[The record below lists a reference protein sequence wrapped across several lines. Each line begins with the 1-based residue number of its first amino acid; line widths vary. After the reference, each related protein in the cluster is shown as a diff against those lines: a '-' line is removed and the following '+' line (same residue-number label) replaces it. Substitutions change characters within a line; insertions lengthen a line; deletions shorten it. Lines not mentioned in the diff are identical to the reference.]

1 LPVSPPAYEGSE
13 NQKGNEVFSNFMSTV
28 IELLI
33 VLGIMV
39 LVHEFGHFAVAKLCG
54 IRVEVFS
61 IGFGKRVFGFRRGE
75 TEYQISAIPLGGYV
89 KMSGEM
95 GFAGNELSTGTVAP
109 TDPGDFNAHPRWQRI
124 LVALAGPIANFIL
137 ALGLMTAVSMFH
149 NEVQQFLDGPAITDY
164 IQSQTPAA
172 KTGIHSGDR
181 IVHYDTIENPTWE
194 DVANRSILNLNQTI
208 PFSFIHDGQRTD
220 TKLFIEAKGGG
231 PDDFS
236 LDQIGLV
243 PKMQDTPVQVNSLEP
258 SMPAARAGL
267 QPNDK
272 ILSIDGVQL
281 HSVTALLS
289 YLQDQAGKPA
299 SLNVQRTAANGT
311 AQTLNI
317 HVTPELADTASGKGY
332 RLGFVAVLPP
342 VRVERL
348 PLGKAMAA
356 SWQFNKKNSV
366 LIVEVIKRLFTRQVS
381 VKSLQ
386 SPIGIGQQIH
396 QAAQM
401 PGWTPLIGTMSLIS
415 INLGIL
421 NLMPI
426 PILDGGMI
434 LFLLIETIMRRDVNQ
449 QIKERIYQVAFVCIL
464 AFFAFVIFNDLTRLN
479 LFTKLKP

>member
-1 LPVSPPAYEGSE
+1 
-13 NQKGNEVFSNFMSTV
+13 MSTV

-61 IGFGKRVFGFRRGE
+61 IGFGKRLFGFRRGE

-95 GFAGNELSTGTVAP
+95 TLPSD
-109 TDPGDFNAHPRWQRI
+109 DPGQTEAATDDPGNFNNHPRWQRI
-124 LVALAGPIANFIL
+124 LVALAGPVANFIL
-137 ALGLMTAVSMFH
+137 ALGLMTGVFMLH
-149 NEVQQFLDGPAITDY
+149 NEVQKFLDGPALTDY
-164 IQSQTPAA
+164 IQTQTPAA
-172 KTGIHSGDR
+172 KTGIHSGDL
-181 IVHYDTIENPTWE
+181 IVHFDTVENPTWE
-194 DVANRSILNLNQTI
+194 DVFNRSMLNLNQAV
-208 PFSFIHDGQRTD
+208 PFSFVHDGQRTD
-220 TKLFIEAKGGG
+220 TKLFVESKGG
-231 PDDFS
+231 PDDFT
-236 LDQIGLV
+236 LEQIGLV
-243 PKMQDTPVQVNSLEP
+243 AKMQDTPVQVSSLEP
-258 SMPAARAGL
+258 SMPAAHAGL
-267 QPNDK
+267 KPDDK
-272 ILSIDGVQL
+272 ILSIDGLQL
-281 HSVTALLS
+281 HSVSALLA

-299 SLNVQRTAANGT
+299 SLVIQRNADGT
-311 AQTLNI
+311 TQNI
-317 HVTPELADTASGKGY
+317 PIQVTPELADTASGPKGY

-348 PLGKAMAA
+348 SFGKATVA
-356 SWQFNKKNSV
+356 SWQFNKKNSL

-449 QIKERIYQVAFVCIL
+449 QVKERIYQVAFVCIL

>member
-1 LPVSPPAYEGSE
+1 
-13 NQKGNEVFSNFMSTV
+13 MSTV
-28 IELLI
+28 IQLLI

-61 IGFGKRVFGFRRGE
+61 IGFGKRLFGFKRGD
-75 TEYQISAIPLGGYV
+75 TDYQIAAIPLGGYV
-89 KMSGEM
+89 KMAGDTPGETPSG
-95 GFAGNELSTGTVAP
+95 
-109 TDPGDFNAHPRWQRI
+109 DPGEFNAHPRWQRI
-124 LVALAGPIANFIL
+124 LVALAGPIANFLL
-137 ALGLMTAVSMFH
+137 ALGLMTGVSMLH
-149 NEVQQFLDGPAITDY
+149 NEVQKFLDGPAITDY
-164 IQSQTPAA
+164 IQSKSPAA
-172 KTGIHSGDR
+172 RAGIHSGDL
-181 IVHYDTIENPTWE
+181 IVHYDTIENPTW
-194 DVANRSILNLNQTI
+194 DDLFNRSMLNLNQTI
-208 PFSFIHDGQRTD
+208 AFSFLHNGQRTD
-220 TKLFIEAKGGG
+220 TKLFVESKGQ
-231 PDDFS
+231 PEDFS
-236 LDQIGLV
+236 PFDQLGFI
-243 PKMQDTPVQVNSLEP
+243 PKMQDTPVQVSSLEP

-267 QPNDK
+267 KPDDK
-272 ILSIDGVQL
+272 ILSIDGLQL
-281 HSVTALLS
+281 HSVPALLS

-299 SLNVQRTAANGT
+299 SLTIQRTAADGT
-311 AQTLNI
+311 VQTI
-317 HVTPELADTASGKGY
+317 PIQITPELADTATGPKDY
-332 RLGFVAVLPP
+332 RLGFIAVLPP

-348 PLGKAMAA
+348 SLGKAMVA
-356 SWQFNKKNSV
+356 SWQFNKKNSL

-434 LFLLIETIMRRDVNQ
+434 LFLLIETIMRRDINQ
-449 QIKERIYQVAFVCIL
+449 QVKERIYQVAFVCIL

>member
-1 LPVSPPAYEGSE
+1 
-13 NQKGNEVFSNFMSTV
+13 MSTV

-61 IGFGKRVFGFRRGE
+61 IGFGKRLFGFRRGD

-89 KMSGEM
+89 KMAGEM
-95 GFAGNELSTGTVAP
+95 GFSGNELSAGNPTP
-109 TDPGDFNAHPRWQRI
+109 TDPGEFNAHPRWQRI

-137 ALGLMTAVSMFH
+137 ALGLMTGVSMFH
-149 NEVQQFLDGPAITDY
+149 NEVQQFLEGPAVTDY
-164 IQSQTPAA
+164 IQTKTPAA

-181 IVHYDTIENPTWE
+181 IVHYDTVENPTWE

-208 PFSFIHDGQRTD
+208 PFSYLHDGQRTD
-220 TKLFIEAKGGG
+220 AKLFIEAKGG

-243 PKMQDTPVQVNSLEP
+243 PKMQNSPVQVSSLEP

-272 ILSIDGVQL
+272 IRSIDGLQL

-299 SLNVQRTAANGT
+299 SLEVQRTEANGT
-311 AQTLNI
+311 TQTLNI
-317 HVTPELADTASGKGY
+317 KVTPELADTASGPKGY

-348 PLGKAMAA
+348 PLGKAIVA
-356 SWQFNKKNSV
+356 SW
-366 LIVEVIKRLFTRQVS
+366 
-381 VKSLQ
+381 
-386 SPIGIGQQIH
+386 
-396 QAAQM
+396 
-401 PGWTPLIGTMSLIS
+401 
-415 INLGIL
+415 
-421 NLMPI
+421 
-426 PILDGGMI
+426 
-434 LFLLIETIMRRDVNQ
+434 
-449 QIKERIYQVAFVCIL
+449 
-464 AFFAFVIFNDLTRLN
+464 
-479 LFTKLKP
+479 

>member
-1 LPVSPPAYEGSE
+1 
-13 NQKGNEVFSNFMSTV
+13 MSTV
-28 IELLI
+28 IQLLI

-61 IGFGKRVFGFRRGE
+61 IGFGKRLFGFRRGD

-95 GFAGNELSTGTVAP
+95 GFAGNELTEGSVAP

-124 LVALAGPIANFIL
+124 LVALAGPIANFLL
-137 ALGLMTAVSMFH
+137 AFGLMTGVSMLH
-149 NEVQQFLDGPAITDY
+149 NEVQKFLDGPAHTDY
-164 IQSQTPAA
+164 VAPSTPAA
-172 KTGIHSGDR
+172 KAGIHSGDT
-181 IVHYDTIENPTWE
+181 IVHYDTVENPTWD
-194 DVANRSILNLNQTI
+194 DVANRSLLNLNQTI
-208 PFSFIHDGQRTD
+208 PFSFVHDGQRTD
-220 TKLFIEAKGGG
+220 TNLFIASKGN

-236 LDQIGLV
+236 LDQVGVI
-243 PKMQDTPVQVNSLEP
+243 PKMQDTPVQVSSLEP

-267 QPNDK
+267 QPKDK
-272 ILSIDGVQL
+272 IISIDGLQL

-289 YLQDQAGKPA
+289 YLQDRAGKPA
-299 SLNVQRTAANGT
+299 SLLVQRAAADGT
-311 AQTLNI
+311 TQTLPI
-317 HVTPELADTASGKGY
+317 QITPELTDTSEGKGY
-332 RLGFVAVLPP
+332 RLGFVAVQPP

-348 PLGKAMAA
+348 PLGKAMVA
-356 SWQFNKKNSV
+356 SWQFNKKGSL
-366 LIVEVIKRLFTRQVS
+366 LIVEVLKRLFTRQVS

-401 PGWTPLIGTMSLIS
+401 PGWMPLISTMSLIS
-415 INLGIL
+415 LNLGIF
-421 NLMPI
+421 NLLPI

-449 QIKERIYQVAFVCIL
+449 QVKERIYQVAFVCIL

>member
-1 LPVSPPAYEGSE
+1 
-13 NQKGNEVFSNFMSTV
+13 MSTV

-61 IGFGKRVFGFRRGE
+61 IGFGKRLFGFRRGE

-95 GFAGNELSTGTVAP
+95 SLP
-109 TDPGDFNAHPRWQRI
+109 TDDPGQTETPTDDPGNFNNHPRWQRI
-124 LVALAGPIANFIL
+124 LVALAGPVANFIL
-137 ALGLMTAVSMFH
+137 ALGLMTGVFMLH
-149 NEVQQFLDGPAITDY
+149 NEVQKFLDGPAITDY
-164 IQSQTPAA
+164 IQTKTPAA
-172 KTGIHSGDR
+172 NTGIHSGDL
-181 IVHYDTIENPTWE
+181 IVHFDTVENPTWE
-194 DVANRSILNLNQTI
+194 DVFNRSMLNLNQTV
-208 PFSFIHDGQRTD
+208 PFSFVHDGQRTD
-220 TKLFIEAKGGG
+220 TKLLVESKGG
-231 PDDFS
+231 PDDFT
-236 LDQIGLV
+236 LEQIGLV
-243 PKMQDTPVQVNSLEP
+243 AKMQDTPVQVSSLEP
-258 SMPAARAGL
+258 SMPAAHAGL
-267 QPNDK
+267 KPEDK
-272 ILSIDGVQL
+272 ILSIDGLQL
-281 HSVTALLS
+281 HSVSALLA
-289 YLQDQAGKPA
+289 YLQDQTGKPA
-299 SLNVQRTAANGT
+299 SLVIQRNVDGT
-311 AQTLNI
+311 TQDI
-317 HVTPELADTASGKGY
+317 PIQITPELADTASGPKSY

-348 PLGKAMAA
+348 SFGKATVA
-356 SWQFNKKNSV
+356 SWQFNKKNSL

-449 QIKERIYQVAFVCIL
+449 QVKERIYQVAFVCIL

>member
-1 LPVSPPAYEGSE
+1 
-13 NQKGNEVFSNFMSTV
+13 MSTV

-61 IGFGKRVFGFRRGE
+61 IGFGKRLFGFKRGD
-75 TEYQISAIPLGGYV
+75 TDYQIAAIPLGGYV
-89 KMSGEM
+89 KMAGDTPGETPSG
-95 GFAGNELSTGTVAP
+95 
-109 TDPGDFNAHPRWQRI
+109 DPGEFNAHPRWQRI

-137 ALGLMTAVSMFH
+137 ALGLMTGVSMFH
-149 NEVQQFLDGPAITDY
+149 NEVQQFLDGPALTDY
-164 IQSQTPAA
+164 IQSKTPAA

-181 IVHYDTIENPTWE
+181 IVHYDTVENPTWE

-208 PFSFIHDGQRTD
+208 PFSFLHDGQRTD
-220 TKLFIEAKGGG
+220 TKLFIEAKGG

-272 ILSIDGVQL
+272 ILSIDGLQF
-281 HSVTALLS
+281 HSVPALLS

-299 SLNVQRTAANGT
+299 SLDVQRTAANGA

-317 HVTPELADTASGKGY
+317 KVTPELADTASGKGY

-348 PLGKAMAA
+348 PLGKAIAA
-356 SWQFNKKNSV
+356 SWQFNKKNSL

>member
-1 LPVSPPAYEGSE
+1 
-13 NQKGNEVFSNFMSTV
+13 MSTV

-61 IGFGKRVFGFRRGE
+61 IGFGKRLFGFRRGE

-95 GFAGNELSTGTVAP
+95 TLP
-109 TDPGDFNAHPRWQRI
+109 TDDPNQAETPVDDPGNFNNHPRWQRI

-137 ALGLMTAVSMFH
+137 ALGLMTAVFMMH
-149 NEVQQFLDGPAITDY
+149 NEVQKFLDGPAITDY
-164 IQSQTPAA
+164 IQTKTPATT
-172 KTGIHSGDR
+172 TGIHSGDR
-181 IVHYDTIENPTWE
+181 IVRFDTVENPTWE
-194 DVANRSILNLNQTI
+194 DVFNRSMLNLNQTV

-220 TKLFIEAKGGG
+220 TKLLIESKGA
-231 PDDFS
+231 PDDFG
-236 LDQIGLV
+236 LDQLGLV
-243 PKMQDTPVQVNSLEP
+243 AKMQDTPVQVSSLEP
-258 SMPAARAGL
+258 TMPAAKAGL
-267 QPNDK
+267 KPEDK
-272 ILSIDGVQL
+272 ILSIDGLQF

-299 SLNVQRTAANGT
+299 SLVVQRTANGT
-311 AQTLNI
+311 TETLPLNI
-317 HVTPELADTASGKGY
+317 TPELADSANGKEY
-332 RLGFVAVLPP
+332 RLGFAPVQPP

-348 PLGKAMAA
+348 PFGKAAVA
-356 SWQFNKKNSV
+356 SWQFNKKNSL

-434 LFLLIETIMRRDVNQ
+434 LFLLIESIMRRDVNQ
-449 QIKERIYQVAFVCIL
+449 QVKERIYQVAFVCIL

>member
-1 LPVSPPAYEGSE
+1 
-13 NQKGNEVFSNFMSTV
+13 MSTV

-61 IGFGKRVFGFRRGE
+61 IGFGKRLIGFKRGD
-75 TEYQISAIPLGGYV
+75 TDYQIAAIPLGGYV
-89 KMSGEM
+89 KMAGDTPGETPSG
-95 GFAGNELSTGTVAP
+95 
-109 TDPGDFNAHPRWQRI
+109 DPGEFNAHPRWQRI

-137 ALGLMTAVSMFH
+137 ALGLMTGVSMFH
-149 NEVQQFLDGPAITDY
+149 NEVQQFLDGPALTDY
-164 IQSQTPAA
+164 IQSKTPAA

-181 IVHYDTIENPTWE
+181 IVHYDTVENPTWE

-208 PFSFIHDGQRTD
+208 PFSFLHDGQRTD
-220 TKLFIEAKGGG
+220 TKLFVEAKGG

-258 SMPAARAGL
+258 TMPAARAGL

-272 ILSIDGVQL
+272 ILSIDGLQF
-281 HSVTALLS
+281 HSVPALLS

-299 SLNVQRTAANGT
+299 SLDVQRTAANGA

-317 HVTPELADTASGKGY
+317 KVTPELADTASGKGY

-348 PLGKAMAA
+348 PLGKAIAA
-356 SWQFNKKNSV
+356 SWQFNKKNSL